1 MHAWRLA
8 LLPLLIP
15 PLLILTVAPPA
26 AARTHRAHHKTHKEH
41 ATKGVPK
48 GAHGLIPA
56 GSGVVIG
63 VLSGDTVT
71 LRDGRV
77 VRLAGI
83 LAPKT
88 ARTGRPQDDNPSR
101 AAWPLAEDSRHA
113 LEDLVLNRTVS
124 LMLGGVDHDRYGR
137 VLAHLMV
144 RDGRRPVWVQDTL
157 LRRGWVELAPH
168 PDAPKGLA
176 PLRRAEGYAREHQL
190 GLWADGFYA
199 VRDPD
204 TAFRAQGRYAIVTGR
219 VLDAADARDHVYL
232 NFGADR
238 RTDFTVEIDRRD
250 MAAFRAR
257 HLSPLDLKDRLVE
270 VRGWVE
276 EHNGP
281 MIRVTNPDQIITT
294 DGRWPRRRPARG
306 EKSKEEAEGGGGVP
320 AGTEP

>member
-8 LLPLLIP
+8 LLPLLI
-15 PLLILTVAPPA
+15 LTAALQPA
-26 AARTHRAHHKTHKEH
+26 EARTHGAHHKPHKEH
-41 ATKGVPK
+41 AAKGT
-48 GAHGLIPA
+48 HGLVRA

-88 ARTGRPQDDNPSR
+88 GVSKAPRTAHVEGSQDEIAGR
-101 AAWPLAEDSRHA
+101 AAWPLAEESRHA
-113 LEDLVLNRTVS
+113 LEALVLNRTVS

-144 RDGRRPVWVQDTL
+144 RDGRRLVWVQDAL

-176 PLRRAEGYAREHQL
+176 ALRRAEDHARDGQL

-204 TAFRAQGRYAIVTGR
+204 TVFRAQGRYAVVTGR
-219 VLDAADARDHVYL
+219 VLDAADARDRVYL

-257 HLSPLDLKDRLVE
+257 HLDPLDLKDRAVE

-294 DGRWPRRRPARG
+294 DGRWPRRRPIRG
-306 EKSKEEAEGGGGVP
+306 KGKKEDKDGGDATP
-320 AGTEP
+320 AASDP

>member
-1 MHAWRLA
+1 MHAWRII
-8 LLPLLIP
+8 LLPLLI
-15 PLLILTVAPPA
+15 LMMAPAPA
-26 AARTHRAHHKTHKEH
+26 AAGTHRAHHKAHKERH
-41 ATKGVPK
+41 AK

-56 GSGVVIG
+56 GNGVVIG

-83 LAPKT
+83 LAPKG
-88 ARTGRPQDDNPSR
+88 ARRGGLGGRSMEDGGGR
-101 AAWPLAEDSRHA
+101 TAWPLAEESRQA
-113 LEDLVLNRTVS
+113 LEGLVLNRTVS
-124 LMLGGVDHDRYGR
+124 LMLGGADHDRYGR

-144 RDGRRPVWVQDTL
+144 RDGRRQVWVQDAL
-157 LRRGWVELAPH
+157 LRQGWVELAPH

-176 PLRRAEGYAREHQL
+176 ALRRAEDDARDHQR
-190 GLWADGFYA
+190 GLWSDGFYA
-199 VRDPD
+199 VRNPD
-204 TAFRAQGRYAIVTGR
+204 SAGHAQGRYAIVTGR
-219 VLDAADARDHVYL
+219 VLDAADARDRVYL

-250 MAAFRAR
+250 MAAFRAH
-257 HLSPLDLKDRLVE
+257 HLDPLDLKDRLVE

-294 DGRWPRRRPARG
+294 DGRWPHRRPARG
-306 EKSKEEAEGGGGVP
+306 GRKKGEAEGGGD
-320 AGTEP
+320 AAATEP

>member
-1 MHAWRLA
+1 MHAWRIA
-8 LLPLLIP
+8 LLPLLI
-15 PLLILTVAPPA
+15 LMTAPSPA
-26 AARTHRAHHKTHKEH
+26 EAGTHRAHHKAHKDRPHKERQ
-41 ATKGVPK
+41 AK

-56 GSGVVIG
+56 GSGTVIG

-83 LAPKT
+83 LAPKGP
-88 ARTGRPQDDNPSR
+88 ARGTSRDDAGGR

-113 LEDLVLNRTVS
+113 LEALVLNRTVS
-124 LMLGGVDHDRYGR
+124 LMLGGADHDRYGR

-144 RDGRRPVWVQDTL
+144 RDGRRQVWVQDAL
-157 LRRGWVELAPH
+157 LRQGWVELAPH

-176 PLRRAEGYAREHQL
+176 ALRRAEDDARDHQR

-199 VRDPD
+199 VRNPD
-204 TAFRAQGRYAIVTGR
+204 SAGHAQGRYAIVTGR
-219 VLDAADARDHVYL
+219 VLDAADARDRVYL

-257 HLSPLDLKDRLVE
+257 HLDPLDLKDRLVE

-294 DGRWPRRRPARG
+294 DGRWPHRRPARG
-306 EKSKEEAEGGGGVP
+306 GKKKKEETEGGGDAAAAV
-320 AGTEP
+320 TEP

>member
-8 LLPLLIP
+8 LLPLLILSP
-15 PLLILTVAPPA
+15 LILAVAAPPA
-26 AARTHRAHHKTHKEH
+26 EARTHKAHHKTHKEH
-41 ATKGVPK
+41 AAK
-48 GAHGLIPA
+48 GAHGLTPA

-63 VLSGDTVT
+63 ILSGDTVT

-83 LAPKT
+83 LAPKA
-88 ARTGRPQDDNPSR
+88 ARGGRPTDEGGGR
-101 AAWPLAEDSRHA
+101 TAWPLAEESRKA

-144 RDGRRPVWVQDTL
+144 RDGRRATWVQDTL
-157 LRRGWVELAPH
+157 LRHGWVELAPH

-176 PLRRAEGYAREHQL
+176 ALRRAEDYAREHQL

-204 TAFRAQGRYAIVTGR
+204 TVAQAQGRYAVVTGR
-219 VLDAADARDHVYL
+219 VLDAADARDRVYL
-232 NFGADR
+232 NFGPER

-250 MAAFRAR
+250 MATFRAH
-257 HLSPLDLKDRLVE
+257 HLDPLDLKDRMVE

-294 DGRWPRRRPARG
+294 DGRWPRRHPIRG
-306 EKSKEEAEGGGGVP
+306 KGKKEEKDGADAP
-320 AGTEP
+320 AATPDP

>member
-8 LLPLLIP
+8 LLPLLI
-15 PLLILTVAPPA
+15 LTAALQPA
-26 AARTHRAHHKTHKEH
+26 EARTHRAHHRPHKERT
-41 ATKGVPK
+41 AKGT
-48 GAHGLIPA
+48 HGLIPA
-56 GSGVVIG
+56 GNGVVIG

-83 LAPKT
+83 LAPKVGSPKA
-88 ARTGRPQDDNPSR
+88 ARTAQAGSSQDENAGRPP
-101 AAWPLAEDSRHA
+101 WPLAEESRHA
-113 LEDLVLNRTVS
+113 LEELVLNRTVK

-137 VLAHLMV
+137 ILAHLMV
-144 RDGRRPVWVQDTL
+144 RDGRRLVWVQDAL
-157 LRRGWVELAPH
+157 LRQGWAELAPH

-176 PLRRAEGYAREHQL
+176 ALRRAEDHAREGKL

-204 TAFRAQGRYAIVTGR
+204 TAFRAQGRYAVVTGR
-219 VLDAADARDHVYL
+219 VLDAADARERVYL

-294 DGRWPRRRPARG
+294 DGRWPHRRPVRG
-306 EKSKEEAEGGGGVP
+306 QKEDKDGSDAAP
-320 AGTEP
+320 AASDP